1 MTDTQAETH
10 VNGSAP
16 PAADPA
22 AGECADCVS
31 GGEKALA
38 VVAFLFGVFVLLIAV
53 DMFSGGKV
61 TGLVREAQAQARE

>member
-16 PAADPA
+16 PAASP
-22 AGECADCVS
+22 GEDCPDCVS

-61 TGLVREAQAQARE
+61 TGLVREAQARE